1 MEGSRL
7 RIKFFCILF
16 ERNNEIS
23 SLKQKIS
30 DVRSSPSDL
39 NANVM
44 NDYCLNKESLFDMTL
59 DNVLS
64 IENNEYHD
72 KINELIES
80 LNYEVNEASTIID
93 KPVEIEVPVNAK
105 FNMMIEQHKS
115 NAVSAVPPP
124 PTDDSDPQSV
134 PTPFAYCDD

>member
-1 MEGSRL
+1 
-7 RIKFFCILF
+7 
-16 ERNNEIS
+16 
-23 SLKQKIS
+23 
-30 DVRSSPSDL
+30 
-39 NANVM
+39 M

>member
-1 MEGSRL
+1 M
-7 RIKFFCILF
+7 
-16 ERNNEIS
+16 
-23 SLKQKIS
+23 SLD
-30 DVRSSPSDL
+30 DVS
-39 NANVM
+39 
-44 NDYCLNKESLFDMTL
+44 F
-59 DNVLS
+59 

-80 LNYEVNEASTIID
+80 LNYEVDEASTTID
-93 KPVEIEVPVNAK
+93 KPVEVEVPVNAK
-105 FNMMIEQHKS
+105 FNMMIDQHKS